1 MSTPEPVDL
10 SHLRDRAQAYV
21 VGLEAKL
28 KTARTSLAEATA
40 RLSDPDL
47 IDAATRE
54 RIQRAYRDGWKAAC
68 AATDSSISDAIR
80 SMQAARSATT
90 AAYERPDSPN
100 AKEGQ

>member
-28 KTARTSLAEATA
+28 KEARAALAEATA

-54 RIQRAYRDGWKAAC
+54 RIERAYRDGWRAAC
-68 AATDSSISDAIR
+68 AATDSSISDAVR
-80 SMQAARSATT
+80 AMQAARSATT
-90 AAYERPDSPN
+90 AAYERPDSPST
-100 AKEGQ
+100 KEAP